1 MDIYDT
7 TIGEKIKNEKGFF
20 FKGQEQVKG
29 YRNQSDGAFEH
40 SISLSHD

>member
-20 FKGQEQVKG
+20 LKVKN
-29 YRNQSDGAFEH
+29 RLRATE
-40 SISLSHD
+40 ISQMEPLNIPLV